1 MFADCKIDDV
11 HARAEQMREGAKML
25 RLEHDG
31 RTLGTLSLSMGI
43 AMFPDHGRTADE
55 LLAAADAALYRSKSD
70 GRDRTSVAGSQRLV
84 VEPPVGP
91 PIEPPVEPPAPA
103 PGPIARSA

>member
-1 MFADCKIDDV
+1 
-11 HARAEQMREGAKML
+11 ML